1 VPEKMLSAED
11 VRLLA
16 GACVAVVHAYL
27 SRGPSSTLATL
38 NERQAIERLQYVL
51 EAKDRELAGV

>member
-1 VPEKMLSAED
+1 MLSAED